1 MLYRY
6 KLTICSGG
14 VYSIVY
20 DYKYNILSNN
30 GYRNVLRSNFKY
42 ETRLWLDLRGLRM
55 KGWKQ
60 IILNKFNNGMSIGF
74 VVDIDL
80 I

>member
-6 KLTICSGG
+6 KLTICSSG
-14 VYSIVY
+14 VYPIVY

-30 GYRNVLRSNFKY
+30 GYRYVFRSNSKY
-42 ETRLWLDLRGLRM
+42 ETRIWLDQHDLRM
-55 KGWKQ
+55 KGCKQ
-60 IILNKFNNGMSIGF
+60 IILNKLNNGMSIGF